1 MIARTAYAGATGL
14 ALAVLAALTSP
25 AEAAQNSPVASST
38 APTPVPAPS
47 RWEVNESSS
56 PLTHAVSISAALDST
71 RPLINMI
78 GAAENA
84 SLILRCSDRVL
95 VLYVN
100 WPEVV
105 NRDGENF
112 AGLPKTFAIWRIDD
126 GKIASNFWTIS
137 DAGTAAGEFGT
148 RGAAK
153 LLATFVHARQLVVR
167 LSGRMTQDAVFDLT
181 GIAAVAPRVAG
192 ACGVTFTG

>member
-1 MIARTAYAGATGL
+1 MIAGTTNRCVAGL
-14 ALAVLAALTSP
+14 ALAALVALISP
-25 AEAAQNSPVASST
+25 PAAAQASPVAAST
-38 APTPVPAPS
+38 APTPVPALS
-47 RWEVNESSS
+47 RWEVNETSS

-112 AGLPKTFAIWRIDD
+112 AGLPKTLAFWRIDD
-126 GKIASNFWTIS
+126 GKIQSNFWTIS
-137 DAGTAAGEFGT
+137 DTGTAAGEFGT

-153 LLATFVHARQLVVR
+153 LLATFVHAHQLVVR
-167 LSGRMTQDAVFDLT
+167 LSGRMTQDAVFDLA
-181 GIAAVAPRVAG
+181 GISEIAPKVAG
-192 ACGVTFTG
+192 ACGVAFTG